1 MRISVKGRYALAAS
15 IVIANKINGGSNV
28 TVASISD
35 ELEISKIYLEQVF
48 SQLKKEGILVSM
60 KGPKGGYKFAR
71 PASTIT
77 VWDMLTALEIGLTE
91 ETESTVSETS
101 PGIELALK
109 EKVFDPINSSLKDVL
124 QSISVQDL
132 ADYAERQQAEQSYM
146 MNL

>member
-15 IVIANKINGGSNV
+15 IVIANKVSGGSNV

-71 PASTIT
+71 PAANIS
-77 VWDMLTALEIGLTE
+77 VWDILTALEIGLTE
-91 ETESTVSETS
+91 ATESTVSETS

-109 EKVFDPINSSLKDVL
+109 EKVFDPINDNLKDVL

-132 ADYAERQQAEQSYM
+132 ADYAERQQAEQAFM